1 MMGTMSHNR
10 PLFNPT
16 PDQTF
21 ELEGRGDYDFVR
33 HLNDVESLVREA
45 RYDEAC
51 EIRYAAF
58 QHLADILPED
68 EAMPLRWEHANS
80 RAAMSIL
87 YGSAVDHFH
96 IGDVE
101 MTMAQ
106 LEMLLDCDPEDH
118 FEAINL
124 LALCYVATEEWEA
137 YEDITIDLTDKS
149 AEAVVAQLWASQ
161 RRDGKLDGKL
171 LATLKARHKAYWEE
185 LIADEHPADEAYLKD
200 IGSNRPS
207 QSAEAREWWLL
218 TEPLLHEFPDFVNA
232 LRRAK

>member
-1 MMGTMSHNR
+1 MSHNR
-10 PLFNPT
+10 PIFNPT

-51 EIRYAAF
+51 ERRYAAF
-58 QHLADILPED
+58 QHLADILPEE

-87 YGSAVDHFH
+87 YGSAVDHFR
-96 IGDVE
+96 IGDME

-200 IGSNRPS
+200 IGSNRPT
-207 QSAEAREWWLL
+207 QAAEAREWWLL
-218 TEPLLHEFPDFVNA
+218 TEPLWHEFPDFVNA
-232 LRRAK
+232 LRMAK

>member
-1 MMGTMSHNR
+1 MSHNR
-10 PLFNPT
+10 PIFNPT

-33 HLNDVESLVREA
+33 HLNDVDSLVREA

-51 EIRYAAF
+51 ERRYAAF
-58 QHLADILPED
+58 QHLADILPE
-68 EAMPLRWEHANS
+68 EESMPLRWEHANS

-87 YGSAVDHFH
+87 YGSAVDHFR
-96 IGDVE
+96 IGDME

-149 AEAVVAQLWASQ
+149 PEAVVAQLWASL
-161 RRDGKLDGKL
+161 RRDKRLDGKL
-171 LATLKARHKAYWEE
+171 LATLKARHKTYYQELVAEE
-185 LIADEHPADEAYLKD
+185 HSADEAYLKD

-218 TEPLLHEFPDFVNA
+218 TEPLWNEFPDFVNA
-232 LRRAK
+232 LRMAK